1 MTRRQVR
8 LLVLEASSGGRL
20 FSVNP
25 DGSDKKVVVTGCRV
39 PDGIAVDVVA
49 RHIYWTNMGLPP
61 ENDGSIERVDLDG
74 GNRTTI
80 VPSGVTYTPKQLH
93 FEAAGR
99 KLYWG
104 DREGMRVMRCDLD
117 GSNVETLVQTGQGED
132 DRRDET
138 RWCVGVAIDP
148 VGGHLYWTQKGP
160 SDAGLGKILRAGIDL
175 PAGERSAER
184 GDIEVLFEGLPEPI
198 DLELDLVERMLY
210 WTDRGDPPRGNSVNR
225 APMEPP
231 DRRRKPEILLTHL
244 MEGIGLALDPDD
256 GRMYVTDLAG
266 NVYAADLDGS
276 NRREI
281 LVLQGNLTGIARAVL
296 TPSPDSL
303 GEGHTTDPLPPRP
316 TETQAGKAPRR
327 QGV

>member
-1 MTRRQVR
+1 MTRRQER
-8 LLVLEASSGGRL
+8 LFVLEASSGGRL

-25 DGSDKKVVVTGCRV
+25 DGSDMKVVVTGCRI
-39 PDGIAVDVVA
+39 PDGVTVDVLAGHV
-49 RHIYWTNMGLPP
+49 YWTNMGLPP

-80 VPSGVTYTPKQLH
+80 VPGGVTHTPKQLH
-93 FEAAGR
+93 FEAAGQ

-117 GSNVETLVQTGQGED
+117 GSNVETLVQTGEGED
-132 DRRDET
+132 DSRDET
-138 RWCVGVAIDP
+138 RWCVGVAVDP
-148 VGGHLYWTQKGP
+148 VSGHLYWTQKGP

-175 PAGERSAER
+175 PAGESAAER

-198 DLELDLVERMLY
+198 DLELDLGERMLY

-225 APMEPP
+225 SPLDQPEG
-231 DRRRKPEILLTHL
+231 RRTPEILLTHL

-256 GRMYVTDLAG
+256 GRMYVTDLGG

-281 LVLQGNLTGIARAVL
+281 LILQGNLTGIARAVL
-296 TPSPDSL
+296 
-303 GEGHTTDPLPPRP
+303 P
-316 TETQAGKAPRR
+316 TGT
-327 QGV
+327 GV

>member
-1 MTRRQVR
+1 MTGGREK
-8 LLVLEASSGGRL
+8 LFVLEASSGGRL

-25 DGSDKKVVVTGCRV
+25 DGSDKQVVVTGCRI
-39 PDGIAVDVVA
+39 PDGVAVDVVA
-49 RHIYWTNMGLPP
+49 GHIYWTNMGLPP

-80 VPSGVTYTPKQLH
+80 VPGGITHTPKQLH
-93 FEAAGR
+93 LEAAGR

-117 GSNVETLVQTGQGED
+117 GSNVETLVQTGRGED

-138 RWCVGVAIDP
+138 RWCVGVSVDP

-160 SDAGLGKILRAGIDL
+160 SDAGLGKILRAGVDL
-175 PAGERSAER
+175 PAGEGAAGR

-198 DLELDLVERMLY
+198 DLELDLAEHMLY

-225 APMEPP
+225 APMDPP
-231 DRRRKPEILLTHL
+231 DGRRPPQILLTHL

-276 NRREI
+276 NRTEI

-296 TPSPDSL
+296 P
-303 GEGHTTDPLPPRP
+303 
-316 TETQAGKAPRR
+316 AGTS
-327 QGV
+327 V

>member
-1 MTRRQVR
+1 VTRRQER
-8 LLVLEASSGGRL
+8 LFVLEASSGGRL

-25 DGSDKKVVVTGCRV
+25 DGSDKKFLVTGCRI
-39 PDGIAVDVVA
+39 PDGVAVDVA
-49 RHIYWTNMGLPP
+49 AGHIYWTNMGFPP

-80 VPSGVTYTPKQLH
+80 VPSGVTHTPKQLH
-93 FEAAGR
+93 LEAAGR

-117 GSNVETLVQTGQGED
+117 GSNVETLVQTGQGDD

-138 RWCVGVAIDP
+138 RWCVGVSVDP

-160 SDAGLGKILRAGIDL
+160 SDAGLGKILRAGIDP
-175 PAGERSAER
+175 PAGETATER

-198 DLELDLVERMLY
+198 DLELDLAQRMLY

-225 APMEPP
+225 SPMEPP
-231 DRRRKPEILLTHL
+231 DGRRAPEILLTHL
-244 MEGIGLALDPDD
+244 MEGIGIALDPDD

-266 NVYAADLDGS
+266 NVHVADLDGS

-296 TPSPDSL
+296 
-303 GEGHTTDPLPPRP
+303 P
-316 TETQAGKAPRR
+316 TGAR
-327 QGV
+327 V

>member
-1 MTRRQVR
+1 MTRRQER
-8 LLVLEASSGGRL
+8 LFVLEASSGGRL

-25 DGSDKKVVVTGCRV
+25 DGSDKKVIVSGCRI
-39 PDGIAVDVVA
+39 PDGVAVDVLA
-49 RHIYWTNMGLPP
+49 GHIYWTNMGLPP

-117 GSNVETLVQTGQGED
+117 GGNVETLVQTGQGED

-138 RWCVGVAIDP
+138 RWCVGVAVDP

-175 PAGERSAER
+175 PAGERAAER
-184 GDIEVLFEGLPEPI
+184 GDIEVLFEALPEPI
-198 DLELDLVERMLY
+198 DLELDLTERMLY

-225 APMEPP
+225 SPVDAPE
-231 DRRRKPEILLTHL
+231 RQRTPEILLTHL
-244 MEGIGLALDPDD
+244 MEGIGLALDPDH

-266 NVYAADLDGS
+266 NVYAADLNGS
-276 NRREI
+276 NQSEI
-281 LVLQGNLTGIARAVL
+281 LILQGNLTGIARAVL
-296 TPSPDSL
+296 
-303 GEGHTTDPLPPRP
+303 P
-316 TETQAGKAPRR
+316 TGTKG
-327 QGV
+327 

>member
-1 MTRRQVR
+1 
-8 LLVLEASSGGRL
+8 
-20 FSVNP
+20 
-25 DGSDKKVVVTGCRV
+25 
-39 PDGIAVDVVA
+39 
-49 RHIYWTNMGLPP
+49 
-61 ENDGSIERVDLDG
+61 VDLDG

-80 VPSGVTYTPKQLH
+80 VPSGGTHTPKQLH

-117 GSNVETLVQTGQGED
+117 GQNVETLVQTGQGED

-138 RWCVGVAIDP
+138 KWCVGVAVDP

-175 PAGERSAER
+175 PAGEAAAER

-198 DLELDLVERMLY
+198 DLELDLTRRMLY

-225 APMEPP
+225 SPLDAPEGQ
-231 DRRRKPEILLTHL
+231 RTPEILLTHL

-296 TPSPDSL
+296 
-303 GEGHTTDPLPPRP
+303 P
-316 TETQAGKAPRR
+316 TGMR
-327 QGV
+327 V

>member
-1 MTRRQVR
+1 MTGGREK
-8 LLVLEASSGGRL
+8 LFVLEASGGGRL

-25 DGSDKKVVVTGCRV
+25 DGSDKQVVVTGCRI
-39 PDGIAVDVVA
+39 PDGVAVDVVA
-49 RHIYWTNMGLPP
+49 GHIYWTNMGLPP

-80 VPSGVTYTPKQLH
+80 VPGGITHTPKQLH
-93 FEAAGR
+93 LEAAGR

-117 GSNVETLVQTGQGED
+117 GSNVETLVQTGRGED

-138 RWCVGVAIDP
+138 RWCVGVAVDP

-160 SDAGLGKILRAGIDL
+160 SDAGLGKILRAGVDL
-175 PAGERSAER
+175 PAGEGAAGR

-198 DLELDLVERMLY
+198 DLELDLAEHMLY

-225 APMEPP
+225 APMDPP
-231 DRRRKPEILLTHL
+231 DGRRPPQILLTHL

-276 NRREI
+276 NRTEI

-296 TPSPDSL
+296 P
-303 GEGHTTDPLPPRP
+303 
-316 TETQAGKAPRR
+316 AGTS
-327 QGV
+327 V